1 MFVALA
7 IIGFVAKAVANPW
20 DKPMTPAPGAPQ
32 SIGKYTAG
40 CVVGAHALKD
50 GEVGLIHMRPQ
61 RRRNFGHPNLVE
73 FIRGL
78 GRHFHS
84 NKLGTVL
91 IGDLGLVRGGPT
103 ITNHVSHQS
112 GLDVDIWFEVAPLNA
127 VIPMAERRA
136 RHMSSFVDNDARKL
150 QERFG
155 PAQDELVRYSAK
167 QPEVERIFVSAPVKA
182 KLCANAEGDRSW
194 LAKVRPWY
202 GHRDHLHVRLRCPT
216 DSTLCQS
223 QKPIPDGDGCDD
235 TLKWWMRGRAFWQLK
250 PRDPNKP
257 QRSPRLPKQCAALL
271 KG

>member
-78 GRHFHS
+78 GRHFLS
-84 NKLGTVL
+84 IMLGTVL
-91 IGDLGLVRGGPT
+91 VGDLGLVRGGPT

-136 RHMSSFVDNDARKL
+136 RHMSSFVDNEARKL
-150 QERFG
+150 QDRFG

-167 QPEVERIFVSAPVKA
+167 RQ
-182 KLCANAEGDRSW
+182 KLS
-194 LAKVRPWY
+194 VF
-202 GHRDHLHVRLRCPT
+202 
-216 DSTLCQS
+216 S
-223 QKPIPDGDGCDD
+223 
-235 TLKWWMRGRAFWQLK
+235 
-250 PRDPNKP
+250 
-257 QRSPRLPKQCAALL
+257 
-271 KG
+271 